1 MTKGLIGVIIP
12 VYKVEKYI
20 AECIESILA
29 QTYTNFRLIL
39 VDDGTPDNAGKI
51 CDEYAKKDLRITVIH
66 QENEGVTRAR
76 ARGVEEAE
84 DCEFITFVDGD
95 DTITSDALEQLLSY
109 KKGNTNIVVCQ
120 QSKYIPVDT
129 VFLTATEYRHHV
141 ISELNYFVTPW
152 GKLFRRTLFDQ
163 TIFDIPKWIIVQE
176 DVLMNVKL
184 SFKNNNDIV
193 ICKKHIYNYRCNES
207 GATKNTRLTPQYV
220 QIIHKYKLR
229 TIPRN
234 ERKQYIKDTIAIR
247 FMRWQSF
254 YSFKYFVQNMKRN
267 IFYIELKKDIQEYQY
282 HIPFIDRVLFNYTNP
297 IVRFILINIK
307 KIRNKVFE
315 ITHRF

>member
-1 MTKGLIGVIIP
+1 M
-12 VYKVEKYI
+12 
-20 AECIESILA
+20 
-29 QTYTNFRLIL
+29 
-39 VDDGTPDNAGKI
+39 
-51 CDEYAKKDLRITVIH
+51 
-66 QENEGVTRAR
+66 
-76 ARGVEEAE
+76 EEAA
-84 DCEFITFVDGD
+84 DCEWITFVDSD
-95 DTITSDALEQLLSY
+95 DTLSVDALMHLTSFTNEHSNIIVCPQSTYLTPGTEFLSA
-109 KKGNTNIVVCQ
+109 I
-120 QSKYIPVDT
+120 D
-129 VFLTATEYRHHV
+129 YRHHV
-141 ISELNYFVTPW
+141 VSELNFFVAPW
-152 GKLFRRTLFDQ
+152 GKLFRRTLFDH
-163 TIFDIPKWIIVQE
+163 TIFDIPKWITTQE
-176 DVLMNVKL
+176 DMLMNVRL
-184 SFKNNNDIV
+184 AFKNFSYVI
-193 ICKKHIYNYRCNES
+193 ICKKNIYNYRCNES

-254 YSFKYFVQNMKRN
+254 YSFKYFVQNMERN